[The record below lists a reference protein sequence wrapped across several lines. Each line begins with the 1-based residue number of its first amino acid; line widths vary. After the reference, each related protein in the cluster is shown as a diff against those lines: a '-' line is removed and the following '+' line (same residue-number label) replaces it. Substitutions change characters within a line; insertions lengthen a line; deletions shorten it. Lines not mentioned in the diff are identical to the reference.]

1 MAGPESVGG
10 SVSPAAVPG
19 PANARALELRGL
31 QKVFFVSSKDGPLGL
46 SVLDNVSFSVG
57 EGEFVSVL
65 GPSGCGKT
73 TLARIIVGIEP
84 ATGGEVLIGGRPA
97 GPPGPD
103 RTLVFQNYGLLPWR
117 TVLSNAELGLELRGV
132 PASER
137 RADAMRYLKL
147 VGLAGFEKAY
157 PHQLSG
163 GMQQR
168 AGLARALTTKP
179 KLLLMDE
186 PFGAVDAQMRT
197 LLQDELLRIV
207 EYTHATVL
215 FVTHS
220 VEEAVYLSDRILIFS
235 ARPGRPVGEV
245 KVDLPKP
252 RYAEHARDTPA
263 FAAVRKR
270 VSDILLE
277 RTDYYQGDRTV
288 LTVD

>member
-1 MAGPESVGG
+1 MAGPDATGG
-10 SVSPAAVPG
+10 GG
-19 PANARALELRGL
+19 PAPMMPVASAHALELRGL
-31 QKVFFVSSKDGPLGL
+31 QKVFFVPSKDGPLGL
-46 SVLDNVSFSVG
+46 SVLDNVSFSVA

-84 ATGGEVLIGGRPA
+84 ATGGEVLIAARQA

-132 PASER
+132 PVSER
-137 RADAMRYLKL
+137 RAEAMRYLKV
-147 VGLAGFEKAY
+147 VGLAGFEKAF

-207 EYTHATVL
+207 EYTKATVL

-245 KVDLPKP
+245 MVDLPKP

-277 RTDYYQGDRTV
+277 RTDYFQGDRVV

>member
-1 MAGPESVGG
+1 
-10 SVSPAAVPG
+10 
-19 PANARALELRGL
+19 
-31 QKVFFVSSKDGPLGL
+31 VFFVSSKDGPLGL